1 MMTTTAQPP
10 AVAVRHLLD
19 PLTAEEIE
27 TATAILRQE
36 RGLGESA
43 RFVYVTLREPA
54 KDAVLSHR
62 PGEPLDREADV
73 VIRERAE
80 HKTYEAVVS
89 ITAGEVREW
98 REVPGVQPAVMLE
111 EFVATEEAV
120 RKDPRWQ
127 EAMRKRGIT
136 DFDMAMIDPW
146 SVGYGGPEDAAEQGR
161 FLRPLTWIRQGDP
174 DDHGYARPVE
184 GLIVRFDLDRMEVV
198 DVEDHGAIPL
208 PPSGGN
214 YTVEAISDPGNVPHF
229 PDGPRQDL
237 KPVEITQPAGTSFTV
252 DGHEVSWQKWRFQV
266 GFTPRE
272 GLVLHLVRYQ
282 DQGTERPVIYR
293 ASLAEMVIPYGD
305 PSAAQYRKNV
315 FDMGEYGIGV
325 LANSLE
331 LGCDCLGEIYYFDA
345 WLNDNDGHAQ
355 QLKNAICL
363 HEEDHGMLWKHT
375 DWRTGKAEVRRSRRL
390 VISMIAT
397 VGNYEYGY
405 FWYLYQDGT
414 IEYEIKLTGVIS
426 NGAVAPGEKP
436 AYGTLVAPQ
445 VYGPNHQHI
454 FSVRLDMMVDG
465 AQNTVVECDSVA
477 LPPGPGNPYGNA
489 WVLQQT
495 PLRRESEAQRVAD
508 GRAARYWK
516 VTNPGK
522 LNATGEAVA
531 YKLMPGDTVLPFWQ
545 PDTSIARR
553 AGFANKHLWVTAYD
567 RDERF
572 PAGEYPNQHP
582 GGDGLPA
589 WTEADRPLENTDVVL
604 WHTFT
609 AHHVVRPEDWPVMPV
624 TRVGFQLRADGF
636 FDGNPALDVP
646 PPEHCHH
653 EGEVA
658 DAMPQ
663 TSENG
668 TP

>member
-1 MMTTTAQPP
+1 MTTTAER
-10 AVAVRHLLD
+10 ATAVRHLLD

-27 TATAILRQE
+27 TATRILKQE

-54 KDAVLSHR
+54 KDAVLGYR
-62 PGEPLDREADV
+62 PGEPIDRQADV

-89 ITAGEVREW
+89 ITAGEVRLW
-98 REVPGVQPAVMLE
+98 RELDGIQPAVMLE

-127 EAMRKRGIT
+127 EAMRRRGIT

-146 SVGYGGPEDAAEQGR
+146 SVGYGGPEDAASEGR
-161 FLRPLTWIRQGDP
+161 FLRPLTWVRQGDP
-174 DDHGYARPVE
+174 EDHGYARPVE

-198 DVEDHGAIPL
+198 DIEDHGVIPL
-208 PPSGGN
+208 PPRSGN
-214 YTVEAISDPGNVPHF
+214 YTSEAIRDAGNVPHF
-229 PDGPRQDL
+229 PDGDRQDL
-237 KPVEITQPAGTSFTV
+237 KPVEITQPEGTSFTV

-272 GLVLHLVRYQ
+272 GLVLHLVRYE
-282 DQGTERPVIYR
+282 DHGTVRPVIYR
-293 ASLAEMVIPYGD
+293 ASLTEMVIPYGD
-305 PSAAQYRKNV
+305 PSPAQYRKNV

-331 LGCDCLGEIYYFDA
+331 LGCDCLGEIRYFDA

-355 QLKNAICL
+355 VIKNAICL

-426 NGAVAPGEKP
+426 NGALAPGEKP
-436 AYGTLVAPQ
+436 AHGTLVAPQ

-454 FSVRLDMMVDG
+454 FCVRLDMMVDG
-465 AQNTVVECDSVA
+465 PQNTVVECDSVA
-477 LPPGPGNPYGNA
+477 LPPGPENPYGNA
-489 WVLQQT
+489 WVVQQA
-495 PLRRESEAQRVAD
+495 PLRSESEAQRVAD

-516 VTNPGK
+516 ITNPGK

-531 YKLMPGDTVLPFWQ
+531 YKLVPQDTVLPFWQ

-567 RDERF
+567 RDQRF

-582 GGDGLPA
+582 GGDGLPT

-609 AHHVVRPEDWPVMPV
+609 AHHTVRPEDWPVMPV
-624 TRVGFQLRADGF
+624 TRAGFQLRAHGF

-653 EGEVA
+653 QGGGA

-663 TSENG
+663 TSEAG
-668 TP
+668 IP